1 MTLLSWITA
10 FLLIGATAADQQA
23 KLDHFPEI
31 FVVAKEGDS
40 VSLTCLTTTAGN
52 VAWKLNDEELELKL
66 EEFEV
71 EDHMSLNLIVKKVD
85 APMLGEYSCWRDGT
99 KLWSTYLLQE
109 PEEEE
114 DIDSLLT
121 CRAKSY
127 DCNFSCR
134 WTEGRYGAVRLGIGP
149 DCTNGLPTCHW
160 VSSSGQPNS
169 EGFQFEL
176 THNLSPFGEESTMLE
191 VTAEAID
198 IDINNDNFRFLKKT
212 KKFYLRDIVVPD
224 SPEIVSLEVVQSQLN
239 VTIEPP
245 SSWSTPHSFFTLEHE
260 IEYILRDNGQ
270 TISSSSSL
278 IPKKISKL
286 RARSR
291 DPLVFSP
298 WSQWTPWKNWKNSCQ
313 CRKKQTSE
321 LSPRCLERCK
331 RKMDQRRTKQS
342 QNLRK

>member
-1 MTLLSWITA
+1 MMTLLSWITA

-23 KLDHFPEI
+23 KLNHFPEN
-31 FVVAKEGDS
+31 FAVAKQGKDS
-40 VSLTCLTTTAGN
+40 VSLTCLTTTTGP
-52 VAWKLNDEELELKL
+52 VTWKHNNDEESDFKDNMSQSGHNLTVRD
-66 EEFEV
+66 V
-71 EDHMSLNLIVKKVD
+71 E
-85 APMLGEYSCWRDGT
+85 APLLGEYSCWRDGT
-99 KLWSTYLLQE
+99 KLSSTLLLQE
-109 PEEEE
+109 TEEEE
-114 DIDSLLT
+114 DINSLLT

-160 VSSSGQPNS
+160 VSSSAQPDS

-176 THNLSPFGEESTMLE
+176 THNLSSFGEESTMLE

-198 IDINNDNFRFLKKT
+198 DDFLFLKKT

-224 SPEIVSLEVVQSQLN
+224 SPRIVSMKVVQSQLN
-239 VTIEPP
+239 VSIEPP
-245 SSWSTPHSFFTLEHE
+245 SSWSTPHSFFALEHE
-260 IEYILRDNGQ
+260 IEYILRDNGE
-270 TISSSSSL
+270 TIISSSSL

-291 DPLVFSP
+291 DPLVFST

-321 LSPRCLERCK
+321 LSPKCLEHCK
-331 RKMDQRRTKQS
+331 RKMERRRTEQS
-342 QNLRK
+342 QNLLK